1 LASTWVASASWRLEL
16 PAVWYWPIQPSR
28 CAASSA
34 LALADAEFS
43 WSTAPTSAWLG
54 CGAQT
59 MLTLRARDWPA
70 SAPTSAPCA
79 LRTQWSASAHCSEVG
94 APSCCCSI
102 AALRCAVATTAAS
115 AETSL
120 RCLSETIGAPKTKFR
135 LDARVWSTC
144 ATAATPWRVTMVWPP
159 RAFCSPRLGSTPVWL
174 SASDVE
180 VNSETD
186 ALAVAVASFSWS
198 TGAKAL
204 GSSGAASEAAAAPS
218 DGGVDAGAPVLQS
231 QVQFHIQLQ
240 SQACC
245 HESVHSWPL
254 AIVQLH
260 VQLQRPFA
268 PPVAVVAAPV
278 AGAAAGWLLHSQF
291 QMSPDVGATSA
302 EVPGRGVQLLF
313 QTQFHVQSPAGAP
326 CAGPGRTT
334 ETFVSELPLTVTTP
348 SVGLDP
354 VAAALFACET

>member
-1 LASTWVASASWRLEL
+1 MSTSPSCTWKIEASMTLKSPAVVVVDTMFRWRTLGFVALLPAGTRRSVTFATSDWATTEATRAVCSLASTWVASASWRLEL

-70 SAPTSAPCA
+70 SAPTSATCA
-79 LRTQWSASAHCSEVG
+79 PPTHWSASAHCSEVG

-144 ATAATPWRVTMVWPP
+144 ATAATPWRLTMVWPP

-240 SQACC
+240 SQA
-245 HESVHSWPL
+245 
-254 AIVQLH
+254 
-260 VQLQRPFA
+260 
-268 PPVAVVAAPV
+268 
-278 AGAAAGWLLHSQF
+278 
-291 QMSPDVGATSA
+291 
-302 EVPGRGVQLLF
+302 
-313 QTQFHVQSPAGAP
+313 
-326 CAGPGRTT
+326 
-334 ETFVSELPLTVTTP
+334 
-348 SVGLDP
+348 
-354 VAAALFACET
+354 